1 MSKLF
6 ARVCFCALFLMNI
19 VYADVPYVPDP
30 FDQSTESEPPQETA
44 LLPLSYAKAKDVGTL
59 LQAKQTGLLSDRG
72 HIAFDVRTNSVWVQ
86 DTAAHL
92 QTITHLIEQL
102 DVPVEQVLLKAKIIT
117 IDQAHEEEF
126 GVRFGLT
133 RSDKLGGRFNVDMPS
148 VTLFNEPASVGL
160 AVARLGDGVLLD
172 MELSAMERDNVLE
185 IIASPRLIASHETMA
200 LIESGSEIPYQEQTA
215 GGGSSAAFKKA
226 VMSLQVT
233 PRITKNHHVM
243 LTLEVKQDKPGV
255 SIESGKV
262 IETQHMKSQVLVG
275 NNETIVVGGI
285 EESKKHNIIEK
296 VPVLGDIPLLGR
308 LFTHK
313 TNAVERKELLI
324 FITPTI
330 LEAA

>member
-1 MSKLF
+1 MSKPTAWAL
-6 ARVCFCALFLMNI
+6 FCALFSMSMAF
-19 VYADVPYVPDP
+19 ADVPYVTDP
-30 FDQSTESEPPQETA
+30 FDRSSQSDQPLETA
-44 LLPLSYAKAKDVGTL
+44 LVALSYAKAKDVGTL
-59 LQAKQTGLLSDRG
+59 LQAKQTGLLSNRG
-72 HIAFDVRTNSVWVQ
+72 HMAFDVRTNSVWVQ
-86 DTAAHL
+86 DSAPHL
-92 QTITHLIEQL
+92 ETIKHLIEQL

-215 GGGSSAAFKKA
+215 GGGASAAFKKA

-233 PRITKNHHVM
+233 PRITKNHQVM
-243 LTLEVKQDKPGV
+243 LSLEVKQDKPGV

-275 NNETIVVGGI
+275 NNETIVIGGI
-285 EESKKHNIIEK
+285 EETKKHNVIEK
-296 VPVLGDIPLLGR
+296 VPFLGDIPLFGR

-313 TNAVERKELLI
+313 TNAVEKKELMI
-324 FITPTI
+324 FITPII